1 MYPENTPNLTY
12 PYHSRLSVETHNSD
26 WSSTV
31 LDVDP
36 RAMDGLDQLR
46 SLSLASN
53 NLWSLPKEF
62 FCQVRS

>member
-1 MYPENTPNLTY
+1 M
-12 PYHSRLSVETHNSD
+12 ETHNSD

-53 NLWSLPKEF
+53 NLWSLPAEF
-62 FCQVRS
+62 FCQVTP

>member
-1 MYPENTPNLTY
+1 MNNPFSYF
-12 PYHSRLSVETHNSD
+12 RLSVETHNSD

-36 RAMDGLDQLR
+36 RAMDGLDKLR
-46 SLSLASN
+46 HLSLASN

-62 FCQVRS
+62 FCQVGS